1 MRKIVHMK
9 TGWDSWISWVTNK
22 NRDTGYDGLL
32 LVTSKGDYG
41 GSFES
46 PEDREVGI
54 FPEV

>member
-1 MRKIVHMK
+1 MGKMVHMR
-9 TGWDSWISWVTNK
+9 TGWDSWIFWVANK

-32 LVTSKGDYG
+32 VVTSKVDHGR
-41 GSFES
+41 SFES

>member
-1 MRKIVHMK
+1 MGKMVHMR
-9 TGWDSWISWVTNK
+9 TGWDSWIFWVTNK

-32 LVTSKGDYG
+32 VVTSKVDHGR
-41 GSFES
+41 SFES